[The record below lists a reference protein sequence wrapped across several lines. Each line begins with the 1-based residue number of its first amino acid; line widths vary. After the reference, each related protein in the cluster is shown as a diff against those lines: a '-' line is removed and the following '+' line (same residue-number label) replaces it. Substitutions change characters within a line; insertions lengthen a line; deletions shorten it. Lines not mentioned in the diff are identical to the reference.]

1 MQGDTCG
8 RKGALVLI
16 YLNFGPAL
24 HQIEFGFKFEA
35 LAE

>member
-1 MQGDTCG
+1 MQEDTG
-8 RKGALVLI
+8 GHKGALVFI

-24 HQIEFGFKFEA
+24 HQREFRFQFEA